1 MQKKEV
7 PTVNIQI
14 HSEYDDGEVCYSH
27 ATKTKQRADDY
38 FLHYHDAA
46 EMIFIKSGD
55 ISYQINQRKY
65 PTGKNTLIFS
75 RAFEQHGIIV
85 DGDSEYERYDILF
98 DEKMLPA
105 ELFDK
110 IPRELNV
117 INFEN
122 NKSVIHIFDK
132 MEFYCKELPGEA
144 FRRVLMHL
152 IEEVLL
158 NIILKLDAS
167 NLHAETGSNPI
178 INKATAYIEKNLLS
192 ITGIEEISRELYISK
207 SHLHHLFMEHMK
219 MSPKQYI
226 LQKRLTIANREI
238 CLGEKATLVYEKCGF
253 ADYSSFYRAYKKHFG
268 YSPIETPHA
277 NSVRISFEDVVKG
290 YQA

>member
-1 MQKKEV
+1 M
-7 PTVNIQI
+7 NIQI
-14 HSEYDDGEVCYSH
+14 HSEYDDGSVCYSH
-27 ATKTKQRADDY
+27 ATKTKQNTDDY

-46 EMIFIKSGD
+46 ELIFIKSGD

-65 PTGKNTLIFS
+65 PVGKNTLIFS
-75 RAFEQHGIIV
+75 RAFEQHGIVV
-85 DGDSEYERYDILF
+85 DGESEYERYDILF

-105 ELFDK
+105 ELFDR
-110 IPRELNV
+110 IPRELDV
-117 INFEN
+117 INFDT
-122 NKSVIHIFDK
+122 NKSVIQIFDK
-132 MEFYCKELPGEA
+132 MEFYCKELSGED

-158 NIILKLDAS
+158 NMIIELDAS
-167 NLHAETGSNPI
+167 NIRTGLGGNPI
-178 INKATAYIEKNLLS
+178 VDEAAAYIEKNLLS
-192 ITGIEEISRELYISK
+192 ITGIEEICSELFISK

-219 MSPKQYI
+219 MSPKKYI
-226 LQKRLTIANREI
+226 LQKRLAIAHREI

-253 ADYSSFYRAYKKHFG
+253 TDYSAFYRAYKKHFG

-277 NSVRISFEDVVKG
+277 QSVRISFADVVRG